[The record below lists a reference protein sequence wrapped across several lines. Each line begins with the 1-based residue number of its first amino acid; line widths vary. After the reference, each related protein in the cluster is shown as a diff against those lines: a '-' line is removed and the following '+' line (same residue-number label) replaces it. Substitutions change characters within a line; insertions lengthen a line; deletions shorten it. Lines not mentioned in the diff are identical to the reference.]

1 VVRSSSFEHV
11 FQATTWQYV
20 ADESLFFNLSVPVP
34 AGSSETVNPA
44 LTSETELGEVHGKF
58 VLLPR
63 FEGSP
68 DVGGDL
74 TYWPENQRFRTTKGL
89 IYAIEDRYQD
99 PGEDH
104 KYDLIVTHLEE
115 ARRRAPK
122 DLYLIFTSAVGL
134 SLDPPRKFAGKGG
147 S

>member
-1 VVRSSSFEHV
+1 
-11 FQATTWQYV
+11 
-20 ADESLFFNLSVPVP
+20 
-34 AGSSETVNPA
+34 
-44 LTSETELGEVHGKF
+44 LGEVRGKF
-58 VLLPR
+58 VLLRR

-68 DVGGDL
+68 DVGFDL

-115 ARRRAPK
+115 DRRRAPK

-134 SLDPPRKFAGKGG
+134 SLDPAGKGG

>member
-1 VVRSSSFEHV
+1 LE
-11 FQATTWQYV
+11 
-20 ADESLFFNLSVPVP
+20 
-34 AGSSETVNPA
+34 
-44 LTSETELGEVHGKF
+44 EVCGKI
-58 VLLPR
+58 VLLRR

-68 DVGGDL
+68 DVGFDL
-74 TYWPENQRFRTTKGL
+74 TYWPENLRFRRTRGL
-89 IYAIEDRYQD
+89 IYAIEDRYQV

-115 ARRRAPK
+115 DRRRAPK